1 MQLLREDELLVES
14 GYMARCC
21 AKLLASDYNQ
31 FSQGED
37 MASKKVPNKKSSPP
51 NRRSKISAAPS
62 EKRTYIKQSD
72 VPSASLEEA
81 LRIPQAIID
90 HYAGKPTAPLY
101 VAKALNIDPNGRQIR
116 LLSGASSAFGLI
128 EGGAQAASISVTD
141 LAKRILRPKE
151 EGSDL
156 LAKREAVL
164 LPRVFGDFLR
174 NYDGHPFPRQDI
186 ALNVLEDF
194 GVPREKAND
203 VLERIESSARLVG
216 FIEEIKGKPY
226 VSLNSNNSE
235 SDHALLENQAIELYG
250 DTQEISIGTE
260 KSTFVPKVSPFAPQP
275 RPANRIT
282 PLASAIVE
290 DERRRKVFI
299 THGKSRDL
307 VDPIKKLLEYGE
319 LTPVVSVERQSVSK
333 PVPEKVMDDMRAC
346 GAAIIH
352 VEADRTFSDKD
363 GNDHVVL
370 NPNVLIEIGAAM
382 AFYGR
387 RFILLVRNGVKLPS
401 NLQGLYEVRYE
412 NDTLDAH
419 ATIKLLEAIKDIK
432 NYSLPSEPSG
442 ES

>member
-1 MQLLREDELLVES
+1 
-14 GYMARCC
+14 MATRK
-21 AKLLASDYNQ
+21 AT
-31 FSQGED
+31 
-37 MASKKVPNKKSSPP
+37 SKKTAAP
-51 NRRSKISAAPS
+51 NRKEKGSGGPV
-62 EKRTYIKQSD
+62 EKRAYIKQSD

-81 LRIPQAIID
+81 LRIPQAILD

-101 VAKALNIDPNGRQIR
+101 VAKALNVDPNGRQLR

-128 EGGAQAASISVTD
+128 EGGAQAANISTTD

-151 EGSDL
+151 EGADS

-164 LPRVFGDFLR
+164 LPRVFGEFLR

-186 ALNVLEDF
+186 ALNVLEDL
-194 GVPREKAND
+194 GVPRDKASE
-203 VLERIESSARLVG
+203 VLERIDSSARLVG

-226 VSLNSNNSE
+226 VSLKDSSAPLTTTRRE
-235 SDHALLENQAIELYG
+235 DPAVDPLDEEEGGAVDADVASSRTDARTPLSVQQARQ
-250 DTQEISIGTE
+250 TS
-260 KSTFVPKVSPFAPQP
+260 
-275 RPANRIT
+275 
-282 PLASAIVE
+282 LASAIAE
-290 DERRRKVFI
+290 DDRRRKVFI

-352 VEADRTFSDKD
+352 VEADRTLSDKD
-363 GNDHVVL
+363 GNEHAVL

-387 RFILLVRNGVKLPS
+387 RFILLVRDGVKLPS

-412 NDTLDAH
+412 NETLDAH

-432 NYSLPSEPSG
+432 NYSLPSES
-442 ES
+442 SSDS

>member
-1 MQLLREDELLVES
+1 
-14 GYMARCC
+14 MATRK
-21 AKLLASDYNQ
+21 ASRKKLS
-31 FSQGED
+31 
-37 MASKKVPNKKSSPP
+37 
-51 NRRSKISAAPS
+51 APS
-62 EKRTYIKQSD
+62 QKGNASGGPTEKRAYIKQSD
-72 VPSASLEEA
+72 VPGASLEEA
-81 LRIPQAIID
+81 LRIPQAIFD

-101 VAKALNIDPNGRQIR
+101 VAKALNVDPNGRQLR

-128 EGGAQAASISVTD
+128 EGGAQASSISVTD

-151 EGSDL
+151 EGADAF
-156 LAKREAVL
+156 AKREAVL

-174 NYDGHPFPRQDI
+174 TYDGHPFPRQDI
-186 ALNVLEDF
+186 ALNVLEDL
-194 GVPREKAND
+194 GVPRDKAGE
-203 VLERIESSARLVG
+203 VLERIDSSARLVG

-226 VSLNSNNSE
+226 VSLYGNGAPLSSTRL
-235 SDHALLENQAIELYG
+235 DDPAIEPSV
-250 DTQEISIGTE
+250 DTHGIPANTDASPSQSEV
-260 KSTFVPKVSPFAPQP
+260 KPPASPFQQASRQ
-275 RPANRIT
+275 T
-282 PLASAIVE
+282 SLASAIAE

-352 VEADRTFSDKD
+352 VEADRTVSDKD
-363 GNDHVVL
+363 GNEHVVL

-387 RFILLVRNGVKLPS
+387 RFILLVRDGVKLPS

-432 NYSLPSEPSG
+432 NYSLPSEASG